1 MVQQENDFFSD
12 ADVPTRIMDVVK
24 NALEYLTLVS
34 PYVDLPGHLEQELRL
49 AVRQRGVSLTVIVRR
64 DPDDTFGG
72 RNGKESISRLAELGA
87 QLKAVPDLHA
97 KIYLSESAVVVSSMN
112 LLRSSWSNSM
122 EFGAEISD
130 GPMATDVRSYVRRL
144 ATLGTDVPVPNE
156 TAAVSKA
163 RRSPEKKPV
172 AGKATHSRAKK
183 AVAEK
188 RKPYRPKKPAS
199 DGHCIRCGASISL
212 DPSHPLCPKCYGIW
226 AQYENEEYSEEYCHA
241 CGKKHEATYAKPLC
255 RACYRRLAS

>member
-1 MVQQENDFFSD
+1 MVQQDKSFFVD
-12 ADVPTRIMDVVK
+12 GTVPTRIMDVVR
-24 NALEYLTLVS
+24 NANVYLTLVS

-49 AVRQRGVSLTVIVRR
+49 AVQQRGVILQVIVRR
-64 DPDDTFGG
+64 DPNDTFGG

-130 GPMATDVRSYVRRL
+130 GPMATDVRSYVRKL
-144 ATLGTDVPVPNE
+144 ATLGTDVAPPAAPAA
-156 TAAVSKA
+156 TAPTK
-163 RRSPEKKPV
+163 RQ
-172 AGKATHSRAKK
+172 ATNKNP
-183 AVAEK
+183 VAEK
-188 RKPYRPKKPAS
+188 RRPYRAKTKKRAP